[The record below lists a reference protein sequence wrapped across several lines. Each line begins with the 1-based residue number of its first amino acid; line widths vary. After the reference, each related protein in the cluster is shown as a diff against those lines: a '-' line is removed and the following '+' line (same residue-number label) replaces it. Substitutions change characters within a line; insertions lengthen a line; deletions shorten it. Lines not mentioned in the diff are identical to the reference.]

1 MSDSRGTTQ
10 AGPEQM
16 QGTGTRFGFPEKVLT
31 AFLCGSIALWTV
43 QCSLL
48 QNVLSIDIY
57 EAIIWGQQAQWGYA
71 KHPPLSGWLGYA
83 FSWAAGHRDWGI
95 YFAAQ
100 LCIGIGVFF
109 AYLLARQ
116 FFDRYKAAAAALLPY
131 FLFYLTPSET
141 KFSTYFVEMALAPA
155 ASYFLLRALRENR
168 VWQWLTL
175 GALCGLGMLNKY
187 SFGLTMLG
195 FALIV
200 LSSREYRRRLASPG
214 PYLAGIVLV
223 LIFLPHLVWLV
234 RHNFVCLRHVA
245 YRLED
250 THSPLMPLIVLATG
264 LYPLVSGALV
274 MLIALFPGFRREEDS
289 AGLWEN
295 YRKLAGWEHEP
306 RNFEAARFGLILTL
320 TPGLAYFL
328 LSLTG
333 QDIILMWLCPT
344 GFWSGIAI
352 LALCPVRADRKLF
365 ARIAILLGIFI
376 AGMFAATT
384 ADLLINTR
392 TSLHLDRDEVIRQ
405 ALAVWRKQRGDEKIP
420 LAVGNFRAVGIINHY
435 LPYHPPAC
443 EPDNDT
449 MIDLYRETLRS
460 SGALLI
466 DKSET
471 ELRKFTSRLNTP
483 VKLEKCTLYYK
494 APCGRKRRW
503 TFHVGVLPPGTE
515 VK

>member
-1 MSDSRGTTQ
+1 MDSASRW
-10 AGPEQM
+10 EN
-16 QGTGTRFGFPEKVLT
+16 FPERWLAILVGLSV
-31 AFLCGSIALWTV
+31 AVWTL

-48 QNVLSIDIY
+48 QRVLGADIY
-57 EAIIWGQQAQWGYA
+57 ETIIWGQQAQWGYA

-83 FSWAAGHRDWGI
+83 FSWVAGHRDWGI

-100 LCIGIGVFF
+100 LCIGVGVFF
-109 AYLLARQ
+109 AYRVARQ

-131 FLFYLTPSET
+131 FLVFITPSET

-168 VWQWLTL
+168 LTQWLTL

-187 SFGLTMLG
+187 SFALVMAG

-200 LSSREYRRRLASPG
+200 LTNREYRRRLASPG
-214 PYLAGIVLV
+214 PYLAGILLV
-223 LIFLPHLVWLV
+223 LIFLPHFVWLV
-234 RHNFVCLRHVA
+234 RHDFVCLRHVA
-245 YRLED
+245 GRLED
-250 THSPLMPLIVLATG
+250 THSPLMPLIVLAVG
-264 LYPLVSGALV
+264 LYPLISGALV
-274 MLIALFPGFRREEDS
+274 VLISLLPGFRRGETRSEWWKS
-289 AGLWEN
+289 
-295 YRKLAGWEHEP
+295 YRELAGREREP
-306 RNFEAARFGLILTL
+306 RHFEAARFGLIMTL
-320 TPGLAYFL
+320 TPPLAYFIL
-328 LSLTG
+328 ALTG

-352 LALCPVRADRKLF
+352 MALCPVRVDRKLF

-376 AGMFAATT
+376 AGMFVATT
-384 ADLLINTR
+384 IDLLASTR
-392 TSLHLDRDEVIRQ
+392 NSLHLDRNEVIRQ
-405 ALAVWRKQRGDEKIP
+405 SLAVWRKRRGDEQIP
-420 LAVGNFRAVGIINHY
+420 LVIGNFRSVGILNHY

-466 DKSET
+466 DKKEE
-471 ELRKFTSRLNTP
+471 ELQKFTSRLNTP
-483 VKLEKCTLYYK
+483 VKLTKCELYYK
-494 APCGRKRRW
+494 APLGRKKHW
-503 TFHVGVLPPGTE
+503 TFYVGILPPGTE